1 MTDDL
6 LDYEALVDDALR
18 HVVRE
23 ALGRVSQHG
32 MPDGHHFYITF
43 RTDHP
48 GTEVAD
54 ALRGQFEEE
63 MTIVLQHQFSSLRLE
78 DHRFRVTLN
87 FSGVPRTLVVPFVAV
102 TAFADPDA
110 KFALQFRT
118 ETSDT
123 GVVETLATGA
133 APRPYDANDDQPG
146 EDEDGDGGEDGDED
160 GGGDSGG
167 DKIVTLDAFRKK

>member
-6 LDYEALVDDALR
+6 LDYEILVDDALR

-54 ALRGQFEEE
+54 ALRAQFEEE

-102 TAFADPDA
+102 TSFADPAA

-118 ETSDT
+118 ETTVT
-123 GVVETLATGA
+123 GVVEALATDA
-133 APRPYDANDDQPG
+133 APTPDDANDDQPAD
-146 EDEDGDGGEDGDED
+146 DEDSEGEGE
-160 GGGDSGG
+160 GEG